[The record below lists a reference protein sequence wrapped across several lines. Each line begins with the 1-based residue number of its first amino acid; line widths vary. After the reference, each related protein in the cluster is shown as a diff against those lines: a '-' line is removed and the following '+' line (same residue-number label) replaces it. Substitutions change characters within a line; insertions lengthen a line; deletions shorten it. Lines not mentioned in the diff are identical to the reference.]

1 MLSTTSRTR
10 DAPLIHTSTNVGLGM
25 SRMRRAMLNPAVAAV
40 AAMAMALP
48 TVAGAGAGANKI
60 STDSRVSINGLG
72 PIKIGMTE
80 HQAERAGQV
89 SLPGDGSGPGCRYI
103 YLNQGPIRADFMLRN
118 NRIVRVDLVRRGVRT
133 TGDVRIGDSE
143 ASVRR
148 RFAGRLRIQPTKY
161 IEGGFD
167 LEVRPR
173 RRSERNRRLIFGTD
187 GKKVVYVQAGRLPE
201 VHQVERCG

>member
-1 MLSTTSRTR
+1 M
-10 DAPLIHTSTNVGLGM
+10 NVELGM
-25 SRMRRAMLNPAVAAV
+25 SRVRRAMLNAALAAV
-40 AAMAMALP
+40 AALAMALP
-48 TVAGAGAGANKI
+48 TVAGAGADKI

-89 SLPGDGSGPGCRYI
+89 SLTGNGSGPGCRYI
-103 YLNQGPIRADFMLRN
+103 FLNQGSIRADFMLRKS
-118 NRIVRVDLVRRGVRT
+118 RIVRVDLVRRGVRT

-173 RRSERNRRLIFGTD
+173 SRIERNRRLIFGTD

-201 VHQVERCG
+201 VHLVERCG